1 VHGSARELE
10 LPEEQRRN
18 LHTPSAHLSAY
29 SARELESPPPAGA
42 ATRNIRGEGEA
53 SFSASLRQYL
63 RQYLH
68 CCTSNAS
75 NLSSKQVT
83 WAPWKRARRHSAQA
97 SRAPPA
103 HAPTSSCVS
112 ICAFFTSQ
120 VSSKKKKACRA
131 PPAHA
136 PAALLAS
143 VFVLLY

>member
-18 LHTPSAHLSAY
+18 LHPVSTRQHTAY
-29 SARELESPPPAGA
+29 SAHELESPPPAGA

-75 NLSSKQVT
+75 NLSSKQV
-83 WAPWKRARRHSAQA
+83 K
-97 SRAPPA
+97 
-103 HAPTSSCVS
+103 
-112 ICAFFTSQ
+112 
-120 VSSKKKKACRA
+120 
-131 PPAHA
+131 
-136 PAALLAS
+136 
-143 VFVLLY
+143 